1 MAFWI
6 ISKSQTD
13 QKRSNIMEYT
23 VVEVYGYA
31 EELIRNVNDLIKDG
45 WRPLGGVAIGITET
59 DELDGYFQA
68 MIRD

>member
-1 MAFWI
+1 
-6 ISKSQTD
+6 
-13 QKRSNIMEYT
+13 MEYT